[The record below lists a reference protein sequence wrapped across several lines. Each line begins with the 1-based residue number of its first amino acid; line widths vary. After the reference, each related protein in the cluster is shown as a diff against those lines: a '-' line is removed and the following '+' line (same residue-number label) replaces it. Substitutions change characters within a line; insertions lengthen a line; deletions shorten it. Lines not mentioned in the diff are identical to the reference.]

1 MKVSER
7 IIYPAFNYIEGIYA
21 GTYTIAQSVLG
32 LIRDMLKTIYLGLLQ
47 ALTRLFYVERQ
58 FPSSISLSARLDVI
72 PRSPYHQRHR
82 LYLARKSLIEDSCA
96 VCTWHGDIILKEGAS
111 IGIGSIVIGPVTI
124 GENSTSGQ
132 NCFIGGQSHIFRDV
146 SKDFLR
152 QGEEIK
158 QVVIGKNVW
167 VGSNAVIL
175 LGVKIGDNSVIGAGS
190 TVVEDVPPYSV
201 AVGNPARIVKRYNFE
216 TKKWDRVYTLPTVE
230 I

>member
-32 LIRDMLKTIYLGLLQ
+32 LIRDTLKTIYLGLLQ

-132 NCFIGGQSHIFRDV
+132 NCFIGGQSHTFQDV
-146 SKDFLR
+146 SKAFLR

-216 TKKWDRVYTLPTVE
+216 TKQWERV
-230 I
+230 

>member
-7 IIYPAFNYIEGIYA
+7 IIYPAFNYIEGVYA
-21 GTYTIAQSVLG
+21 CTYTIAQSVLG

-96 VCTWHGDIILKEGAS
+96 VCTWHGDVILKEGAS

-132 NCFIGGQSHIFRDV
+132 NCFISGQSHTFQDV
-146 SKDFLR
+146 SKAFLR

-216 TKKWDRVYTLPTVE
+216 TKQWDRVYTLPTVE